1 MKRFYLTAFVLLT
14 VMGLFA
20 QAPEGYY
27 DAANGLSGTALKKA
41 LYNIIKGQTTYP
53 YTSSSGTDVWDI
65 LKKTDQDPDNPDNVI
80 LIYTGRS
87 VNAAQEYNSGKGW
100 SREHV
105 WAKSRGDFGTDPPA
119 GTDVNNLR
127 PADISVNS
135 ARSNRWFDTC
145 SVMVYD
151 NGVATG
157 SYTSTTRWVWQP
169 RKEVE
174 GDVARMI
181 FYMATRY
188 EGENGEPDLKIIN
201 YLPED
206 KRTKAPLFAMLHTL
220 LKWNAEDPVDAY
232 ERHRNNVVYSYQH
245 NRNPFIDH
253 PEYVQRIWGDSTVTS
268 VSGFNNSGFTVYPNP
283 ATSLL
288 RFSPAEN
295 RIKSLYSL
303 QGRLLRKT
311 EAAQM
316 NVKALSPG
324 IYILVVKDGNTGR
337 IFLRKRVMIKR

>member
-1 MKRFYLTAFVLLT
+1 MKRFYLTVFVLLT

-27 DAANGLSGTALKKA
+27 DAAKGLSGTALKKA

-65 LKKTDQDPDNPDNVI
+65 LKETDQDPDNPDNVI

-157 SYTSTTRWVWQP
+157 SYKSNTRWVWQP
-169 RKEVE
+169 RKEVV

-188 EGENGEPDLKIIN
+188 EGENGEPDLQIIN
-201 YLPED
+201 YLPQD
-206 KRTKAPLFAMLHTL
+206 KRTKEPLFAMLHTL
-220 LKWNAEDPVDAY
+220 LQWNAEDPVDAY
-232 ERHRNNVVYSYQH
+232 ERRRNNVVYSYQH

-253 PEYVQRIWGDSTVTS
+253 PEYVQLIWGDSTVTAVPQFKNTS
-268 VSGFNNSGFTVYPNP
+268 FAVYPNP
-283 ATSLL
+283 VTSVLH
-288 RFSPAEN
+288 FTPEEN
-295 RIKSLYSL
+295 LVKSLYSL
-303 QGRLLRKT
+303 QGQLLKKT
-311 EAAQM
+311 KAVQL
-316 NVKALSPG
+316 NVKALAPG
-324 IYILVVKDGNTGR
+324 IYILVVKDGNSGQVL
-337 IFLRKRVMIKR
+337 LRKRVVKRP